1 MDQSQKDKNIYLM
14 RRLVAKRML
23 GIEKNE
29 EVEEEAIV
37 RNRDV
42 EFDRYLDDY
51 LTRQANKEDQ
61 YE

>member
-1 MDQSQKDKNIYLM
+1 MEQAKKDKNIYLM